1 MGASGGPRYPPIP
14 IWEKCCYIKVELGN
28 AWRKPSLLNIKRL
41 SLADAQKLIK
51 GAKRKAKRIDVPM
64 CIAVADESGNLI
76 AFERMDGAKI
86 LSVGLSADKA
96 FTAAISKR
104 PTHEYNEICQ
114 PGNLAYG
121 IHTSSGGRFSIVG
134 GGFPVVIRNT
144 VVGAIG
150 LSGGAVE
157 QDMECAEAAVRGI
170 LGAKGV

>member
-104 PTHEYNEICQ
+104 PTHEYNKICQ

-157 QDMECAEAAVRGI
+157 QDMECAEAAVRGF